1 MNMGWLA
8 LSIIPTSVLR
18 EEGHEAGAPRA
29 CLSGMLSSIIRP
41 TGPTR
46 KLREWGGMVVMMV
59 PQRMSVSAFSREWGD
74 AEIFWGAKGQRSQH
88 A

>member
-1 MNMGWLA
+1 
-8 LSIIPTSVLR
+8 
-18 EEGHEAGAPRA
+18 
-29 CLSGMLSSIIRP
+29 MLSSIIRP

-59 PQRMSVSAFSREWGD
+59 PQRMSVSAFSQEWGD

-88 A
+88 ACFKVCRLKRSALAMRMTV